1 MGKLVLF
8 LLISAYSFAQVN
20 TMTIQGNDYT
30 FVGDSFREWRTPRT
44 GATPEERYPEVVW
57 NDLDTYLS
65 AFVKDAILANQ
76 DLDLAFPNQP
86 SSSLVRNPWIADHPA
101 AFDPIM
107 DVTRLLEFGD
117 RPGSVAASSFNS
129 TDVGYRI
136 IVDRELWNGFYYRGG
151 EYINAY
157 QSAFEQRLRLMHH
170 EFGHALLHHDHRC
183 IYSSQRIQ
191 EDPNWG
197 HIYSS
202 YPAIMAT
209 GACGSLGPP
218 AWGQSR
224 SVLSNFEVAVRHFF
238 RYYNILPRSSRTAKG
253 RYRDVI
259 DN

>member
-1 MGKLVLF
+1 MGRIILF
-8 LLISAYSFAQVN
+8 LFVCFSMNAQVN
-20 TMTIQGNDYT
+20 TLTIQGEDYT
-30 FVGDSFREWRTPRT
+30 FVGDSFSEWRTPRT
-44 GATPEERYPEVVW
+44 GTTPRERYPEIVGD
-57 NDLDTYLS
+57 DLNTYLS

-76 DLDLAFPNQP
+76 NLDLAFPNQP
-86 SSSLVRNPWIADHPA
+86 STSLVRNPWIADHPA
-101 AFDPIM
+101 AFDPVM

-117 RPGSVAASSFNS
+117 RPGLVAASSFNS

-136 IVDRELWNGFYYRGG
+136 IVDRERWIGMYDRGG

-157 QSAFEQRLRLMHH
+157 QSSFEQKLRLMHH

-183 IYSSQRIQ
+183 VYSAQAIP

-197 HIYSS
+197 FIYSS

-209 GACGSLGPP
+209 AECGPIGPP

-224 SVLSNFEVAVRHFF
+224 TVLSNLEAAIDHFF

-253 RYRDVI
+253 RYRHVI
-259 DN
+259 DD